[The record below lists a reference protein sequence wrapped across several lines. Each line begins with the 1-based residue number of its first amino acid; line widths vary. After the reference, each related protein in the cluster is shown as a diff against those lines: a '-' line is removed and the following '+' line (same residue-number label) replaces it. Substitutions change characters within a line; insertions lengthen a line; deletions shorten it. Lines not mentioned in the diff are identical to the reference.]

1 MSEKRLNFISKDNGI
16 LKEELRN
23 HISRKYFRHLKSIN
37 ARFLVNGKETKLHEN
52 VIKGDKLEI
61 IAEEMKLDSSWP
73 IIEESLDI
81 IYENE
86 HYLIV
91 NKRGDLLTIPTKSE
105 PRSLYQL
112 LTQYLGQK
120 EIHILNRLDKETRG
134 LCVIAKDRYAAYLMQ
149 PTHMHMVRKYLCLV
163 HGKVEKDG
171 QIENYIAKSNDSNK
185 RFVSLDGC
193 GKLAI
198 SKYKVIE
205 QFEEKTLLEFELET
219 GRTHQIR
226 VHTSNMGNPI
236 IGDNLYGN
244 DENQELM
251 LASYYVC
258 FIDPFTKEKI
268 EKVLMPGW

>member
-1 MSEKRLNFISKDNGI
+1 MSEKRLKFITEDNRI

-23 HISRKYFRHLKSIN
+23 HISRKYYRHLKSIN
-37 ARFLVNGKETKLHEN
+37 ARFLVNGIDKKLHEN
-52 VIKGDKLEI
+52 VVKGDIIEI
-61 IAEEMKLDSSWP
+61 IALELEEDLVWPYLDEKLD
-73 IIEESLDI
+73 IVF
-81 IYENE
+81 ENE

-91 NKRGDLLTIPTKSE
+91 NKPSGLLSIPTKSE

-149 PTHMHMVRKYLCLV
+149 PTHLHMIRKYLCVV
-163 HGKVEKDG
+163 HGNVLNDG
-171 QIENYIAKSNDSNK
+171 HIENFIDKSSDSNK
-185 RFVSLDGC
+185 RFVSNN

-198 SKYKVIE
+198 SDYKVIRRLND
-205 QFEEKTLLEFELET
+205 KTLLEFKLET

-226 VHTSNMGNPI
+226 VHTSYMGNPI
-236 IGDNLYGN
+236 VGDNLYGL
-244 DENQELM
+244 DEAGELM